1 MIRYQ
6 CAHIEAQGEVIVCWH
21 IQALLGL
28 EGQGDST
35 LLLGG
40 PRAIYFEHNKV
51 NLKRTKR
58 KGGQEEKKGVQKYAR
73 LYSVNRQ

>member
-1 MIRYQ
+1 M
-6 CAHIEAQGEVIVCWH
+6 CWH

-28 EGQGDST
+28 EEQGDST

-40 PRAIYFEHNKV
+40 PRAFLNTSEILKTI

-58 KGGQEEKKGVQKYAR
+58 KGGQEE
-73 LYSVNRQ
+73 NRRKESRNMQDFIQSTVSN